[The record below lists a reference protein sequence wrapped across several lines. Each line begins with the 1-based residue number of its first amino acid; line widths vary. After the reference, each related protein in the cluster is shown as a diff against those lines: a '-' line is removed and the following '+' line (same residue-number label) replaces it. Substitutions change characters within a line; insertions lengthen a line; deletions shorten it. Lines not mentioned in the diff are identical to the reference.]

1 MAKSSIKSFQYW
13 SEQDVRLMFNLT
25 KLSVSPHLT
34 NLLHAAIELTDGEKK
49 RLDKYRFRLLEMA
62 NAWSEE
68 DLKMYFIAHVLD
80 MADIGDTDKNYRFFF
95 DQTIKGT
102 VKGEIIGG
110 SVDALLAKGYQ
121 TPLAPFFFLKE
132 YKAEKRRDT
141 DPLGQLLAAM
151 IVAENHNDHGELMY
165 GCYVI
170 GRLWFFITF
179 QNSSYSISRAY
190 DATQEDIYEILV
202 ILRRIKIL
210 FENKINIA
218 A

>member
-13 SEQDVRLMFNLT
+13 SEQDVMLMFNLT
-25 KLSVSPHLT
+25 KTHTSPHLT
-34 NLLHAAIELTDGEKK
+34 SLLDATNDLNEVDKK
-49 RLDKYRFRLLEMA
+49 RLDKYRFRLLDMA

-80 MADIGDTDKNYRFFF
+80 MADIGDSNQNYRFFF
-95 DQTIKGT
+95 DQTIKGK

-151 IVAENHNDHGELMY
+151 IVAEDHNNDGELMY

-170 GRLWFFITF
+170 GRFWFFIVF
-179 QNSSYSISRAY
+179 QNSTYTISRAY
-190 DATQEDIYEILV
+190 DASQEDIYDILV
-202 ILRRIKIL
+202 ILRRIKML
-210 FENKINIA
+210 FEAKINA
-218 A
+218 GK